1 MAGPFTCKLQFTIT
15 KKDAN
20 GTETAF
26 SDSVLTWP
34 GMKESYVV
42 AMEAL
47 LIDVLL
53 KLNAIGKAKAE
64 ASESPA
70 K

>member
-20 GTETAF
+20 GTDAAF
-26 SDSVLTWP
+26 FDSVLTWP
-34 GMKESYVV
+34 GMKETYVV
-42 AMEAL
+42 ELESM
-47 LIDVLL
+47 LIDVLS
-53 KLNAIGKAKAE
+53 KLNAIGKTKAE
-64 ASESPA
+64 AND

>member
-15 KKDAN
+15 KNDAN
-20 GTETAF
+20 GTDAAF

-34 GMKESYVV
+34 GMKETYVV
-42 AMEAL
+42 ALESM
-47 LIDVLL
+47 LIDVLS
-53 KLNAIGKAKAE
+53 KLNAIGKTKAE
-64 ASESPA
+64 AND